1 MFSIESLIIEK
12 NINEKK
18 IWKLLNLGITHFL
31 FFYIAILV
39 IMPQRGLLYPIVIW
53 LGMIIL
59 SGLVIHYYWNK
70 KSSNHLATR
79 LRNSHRNAQ
88 SAALFSSL
96 SFLLTCISFKIIDHI
111 SLIIPNTLIVM
122 TALLIVYITSSHLKS
137 FGNKEKNIVAKV
149 KLGIKYSW
157 IIVSLISYYLAR
169 SLVSNSFDIP
179 FDITFNKLMTAVTVL
194 LFIFIFYYAIYFMCT
209 LYLTLI
215 IPQAKKVKTAP
226 CCDINYSMSVF
237 APLFFIGYIS
247 YIAFSVQALSI
258 VKFGYGFAMEYDTR
272 DTFFCK
278 NKYMWLNEHPK
289 ARFLFISEGNYRALI
304 PHHDDFT
311 ISRLTCTNSEP
322 YYSLV
327 TVKDK
332 KDFMLDALNQRVE
345 MLASD
350 LRTAISPNA
359 Q

>member
-1 MFSIESLIIEK
+1 M
-12 NINEKK
+12 KK
-18 IWKLLNLGITHFL
+18 IWKSLNLGITHFL
-31 FFYIAILV
+31 FFYMAILV
-39 IMPQRGLLYPIVIW
+39 IMPQRGLVYPIVIW

-70 KSSNHLATR
+70 KSTNQLATR
-79 LRNSHRNAQ
+79 LRKSHRKTQ

-96 SFLLTCISFKIIDHI
+96 LFLLTCISFKIIDHI
-111 SLIIPNTLIVM
+111 SIIIPNALIIM
-122 TALLIVYITSSHLKS
+122 TTLLIAYTILSHLKS
-137 FGNKEKNIVAKV
+137 FDNKEKNIIAKV

-157 IIVSLISYYLAR
+157 VIVTLISYYLAR

-179 FDITFNKLMTAVTVL
+179 FDTTFNKLMTAVTAL

-209 LYLTLI
+209 PYLTLI
-215 IPQAKKVKTAP
+215 IPQVKKVKATP

-247 YIAFSVQALSI
+247 YIAFSVQTFSI
-258 VKFGYGFAMEYDTR
+258 IKFGYGFAMEYDTR
-272 DTFFCK
+272 DTFFCR

-289 ARFLFISEGNYRALI
+289 ARFMFISEGNYRALI

-332 KDFMLDALNQRVE
+332 KDFMLDALNQRAE
-345 MLASD
+345 MLAID
-350 LRTAISPNA
+350 LKTAIPPNA